1 MRPVVK
7 QARALVALAVVAL
20 GGFAVGAC
28 GGSGAALVQTT
39 DTITTTPETVTT
51 EVTTTESGPT
61 TTRRQIIVTTR
72 TATETVPPQVT
83 TTPAESS
90 DNTPWG
96 WIAVGA
102 GALAALL
109 IGLLLWHRHRANASE
124 WGRETARFNRRCL
137 VTLDEVLAQGSVV
150 TGQVEALAAEARSLE
165 SGAPDDPSQAA
176 AANVRARLEELARAL
191 EADRTLRFSTPPP
204 NTEQVAYSTALIRQ
218 QVEQLRSVLLP
229 PEAGGASAWP
239 TA

>member
-1 MRPVVK
+1 VVK
-7 QARALVALAVVAL
+7 QARAWVALAVVAL
-20 GGFAVGAC
+20 GGFAVGAYG

-39 DTITTTPETVTT
+39 DTVTTPTDTLTV
-51 EVTTTESGPT
+51 TESGPT

-72 TATETVPPQVT
+72 TATETKTVPPQVT
-83 TTPAESS
+83 TTPAESD

-102 GALAALL
+102 GVLAALL

-137 VTLDEVLAQGSVV
+137 VTLDEVLARGSVV

-165 SGAPDDPSQAA
+165 SGAPDDPSRAA
-176 AANVRARLEELARAL
+176 AANVRSRLEELARAL

-218 QVEQLRSVLLP
+218 QVEELRSVLLP